1 MDVLMQ
7 CVL

>member
-1 MDVLMQ
+1 MQ